1 MNKDINNLLYIYL
14 QRKLLHSVNNI
25 ISKSCKMSE
34 EEKDKF
40 ISDLI
45 SNNKLIVNIP
55 FVEARKIINKY
66 YNIPLNLTTPIL
78 YIMQD
83 LELIKID
90 GKFQSMKIEII
101 NISKGKL
108 ISQSNKLYSV
118 CL

>member
-1 MNKDINNLLYIYL
+1 
-14 QRKLLHSVNNI
+14 
-25 ISKSCKMSE
+25 MSE
-34 EEKDKF
+34 DEKDKF
-40 ISDLI
+40 INRLI
-45 SNNKLIVNIP
+45 TDKRLIVHIP

-66 YNIPLNLTTPIL
+66 YNIPLKLTTPIL

-83 LELIKID
+83 LQLIKID